1 MNHEDA
7 YELLEL
13 AALDAIDASTAVD
26 LEEHVS
32 GCSECQRELDAY
44 RHVAATIGN
53 AVEPLPERL
62 WSSIADR
69 LHERPVAT
77 NTAMPLLGGERTSL
91 ATPPMAPVIS
101 ITTGRPSWTRRARGA
116 VASAAFGAA
125 AAIIALSV
133 SLANANSHVAHLQG
147 QISNGGQIA
156 VASALETPGHVVV
169 NLASATHRPLA
180 QFVMLPSG
188 QGYLVTSSLPKL
200 SGDKTYQLW
209 GIVKGQPVSLGV
221 MGQRPSQVAFT
232 MAGQVKPSE
241 LAVTVEPS
249 GGSTAPSSGPVA
261 YGTV

>member
-7 YELLEL
+7 YDLLEL
-13 AALDAIDASTAVD
+13 AALDAIDAPTAVA

-32 GCSECQRELDAY
+32 GCAPCQRELDAY
-44 RHVAATIGN
+44 RQVAATIGN
-53 AVEPLPERL
+53 TVEPLPERL

-69 LHERPVAT
+69 LHERPAAT
-77 NTAMPLLGGERTSL
+77 STAMPVLGGDRSST
-91 ATPPMAPVIS
+91 TPGVAPVIS

-156 VASALETPGHVVV
+156 VASALETPGHLIV
-169 NLASATHRPLA
+169 NLASATHQPLA

-188 QGYLVTSSLPKL
+188 QGYLVMSTLPKL

-221 MGQRPSQVAFT
+221 MGQHPTQVAFT